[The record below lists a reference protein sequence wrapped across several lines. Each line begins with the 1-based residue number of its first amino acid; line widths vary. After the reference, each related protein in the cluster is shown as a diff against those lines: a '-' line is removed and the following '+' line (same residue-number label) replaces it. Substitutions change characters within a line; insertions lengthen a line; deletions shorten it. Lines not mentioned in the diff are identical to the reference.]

1 MALVNYECLG
11 PSQVIGKYGKCLELV
26 PLDKHFE
33 NISVGLY
40 VKNRICTVWSFS
52 NKTGTEKRITQIRNS
67 LVDMGGMEKVPN
79 TNNQAFLACGEP
91 HNRALRFLMSQAV
104 NRSPESEIENDLV
117 EVKDTKSDLR
127 IHPQHLE
134 RDQSH
139 LYKINLNGEH
149 KNKAMRM
156 RMIIAGFLRYGEM
169 DKISDNE
176 IAFSCRKRHDGLI
189 RLLTP
194 YSRNISSV
202 ETMMA
207 AEDMRGQMTTS
218 TLGFSQT

>member
-1 MALVNYECLG
+1 MLHITNGTQECEEMPYFGDSFFWIYVNQLIDIKD
-11 PSQVIGKYGKCLELV
+11 QKVIHTWLPDINKINQLI
-26 PLDKHFE
+26 DTD
-33 NISVGLY
+33 
-40 VKNRICTVWSFS
+40 RIEF
-52 NKTGTEKRITQIRNS
+52 
-67 LVDMGGMEKVPN
+67 
-79 TNNQAFLACGEP
+79 
-91 HNRALRFLMSQAV
+91 
-104 NRSPESEIENDLV
+104 
-117 EVKDTKSDLR
+117 
-127 IHPQHLE
+127 QHLE

>member
-1 MALVNYECLG
+1 
-11 PSQVIGKYGKCLELV
+11 
-26 PLDKHFE
+26 
-33 NISVGLY
+33 
-40 VKNRICTVWSFS
+40 
-52 NKTGTEKRITQIRNS
+52 
-67 LVDMGGMEKVPN
+67 
-79 TNNQAFLACGEP
+79 
-91 HNRALRFLMSQAV
+91 
-104 NRSPESEIENDLV
+104 
-117 EVKDTKSDLR
+117 
-127 IHPQHLE
+127 
-134 RDQSH
+134 
-139 LYKINLNGEH
+139 
-149 KNKAMRM
+149 M

-176 IAFSCRKRHDGLI
+176 IAFPCRKRHDGLI